1 MDNWIDPPKILTAN
15 EEDVDTGTDENGD
28 AKFFKAIQEA
38 ADDTLSEASVDKV
51 VDYLSTTEV
60 GETSDEE
67 DFHSSE
73 EKSDP
78 YDTLDK
84 FPRTGL
90 DDEIDLY
97 LGEDKPGEF
106 DDYLADVDDDGEDDS
121 GSVNLLEDL
130 DNADSSINPESSA
143 NSDIV
148 LNEAV
153 IEAVVDDKGDDKA
166 DVDKEPP
173 KASSGTTGEPSNDAI
188 VDVLDVS
195 TEDLDSTNDNA
206 GDKLDYDNEIIENI
220 DFKKTNIW
228 IVFGL
233 SQR

>member
-1 MDNWIDPPKILTAN
+1 MDNWIDAPKILTAN
-15 EEDVDTGTDENGD
+15 EEDVDTSTNENGD
-28 AKFFKAIQEA
+28 AKFFKAIWEA

-51 VDYLSTTEV
+51 VDHLSTTEV

-78 YDTLDK
+78 YDTLDR

-121 GSVNLLEDL
+121 GSVNLLEDQ
-130 DNADSSINPESSA
+130 DNADSSINPESSG

-153 IEAVVDDKGDDKA
+153 IDAVVDDKGDVKA
-166 DVDKEPP
+166 DVDKEPI
-173 KASSGTTGEPSNDAI
+173 KASSGINVEPSNDAI
-188 VDVLDVS
+188 VDVLD
-195 TEDLDSTNDNA
+195 E
-206 GDKLDYDNEIIENI
+206 
-220 DFKKTNIW
+220 
-228 IVFGL
+228 
-233 SQR
+233 